1 MGPGECRP
9 DTAALAERVG
19 RRIAEAGAVLVTGG
33 RGGVMEAASRGAA
46 RAGGIVVGILPG
58 DEEHTANPFVT
69 IPVVTGM
76 GEARNAINVLTA
88 HAVIAIEGGPGT
100 LSEIAL
106 AAKTGTPLVGLRT
119 WRAAT
124 DSARIDMHRADG
136 ADEAV
141 ARALALADPANRV
154 Y

>member
-1 MGPGECRP
+1 MGPGRCGP
-9 DTAALAERVG
+9 DAAALAEGVG

-46 RAGGIVVGILPG
+46 QAGGIVVGILPG
-58 DEEHTANPFVT
+58 DEESAANPFVT
-69 IPVVTGM
+69 IPIVTGL

-88 HAVIAIEGGPGT
+88 HVVIAIEGGPGT

-106 AAKTGTPLVGLRT
+106 AAKTGTPVVGLRT

-124 DSARIDMHRADG
+124 DSAEIPVHRAES
-136 ADEAV
+136 ADDAV
-141 ARALALADPANRV
+141 SRALELAAGA
-154 Y
+154 